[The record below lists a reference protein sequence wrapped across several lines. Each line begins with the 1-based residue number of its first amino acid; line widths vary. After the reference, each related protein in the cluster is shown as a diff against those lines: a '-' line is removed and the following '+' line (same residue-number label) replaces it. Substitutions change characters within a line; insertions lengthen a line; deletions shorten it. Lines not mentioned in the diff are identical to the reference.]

1 MSNANGGHWY
11 APDGTPAHFQ
21 PKKDGSGTTPTT
33 LAHARK
39 LGLLPSVTTI
49 LKALNAPA
57 LTTWLI
63 RNAVTA
69 ALTTPRLP
77 DETVDAFM
85 ERILAHDAED
95 EAAKARDRG
104 TQIHDALELYLGGQ
118 PLRVAPDLLPW
129 IEPAAKF
136 VLDQGEVEATEKIVV
151 GDGYAGKLDLCLNR
165 AHGLDGREIID
176 FKTTKKLPNKAAW
189 KEHVLQGAF
198 YAAAYPEEV
207 NSTGNLY
214 ISTVDCGKFAY
225 FMHEGPW
232 QSTYD
237 SACAPLLR
245 LWQWMNDY
253 RPALE
258 KVEL

>member
-1 MSNANGGHWY
+1 MSNANGGHY
-11 APDGTPAHFQ
+11 YTKTGEPAHWVA
-21 PKKDGSGTTPTT
+21 KKDGTGNRPTT
-33 LAHARK
+33 IADARK
-39 LGLLPSVTTI
+39 LGLLPSVTTL
-49 LKALNAPA
+49 LKCLNAPA

-104 TQIHDALELYLGGQ
+104 TQMHDALELYLGGQ
-118 PLRVAPDLLPW
+118 PARVAPDLLPW

-136 VLDQGEVEATEKIVV
+136 VLELGEVEATEKIVV
-151 GDGYAGKLDLCLNR
+151 GDGYAGKLDLCLKH
-165 AHGLDGREIID
+165 AVDGRIIVD
-176 FKTTKKLPNKAAW
+176 FKTTKKLPAKAAW
-189 KEHVLQGAF
+189 NEHVLQGAF
-198 YAAAYPEEV
+198 YAKAYPEEV
-207 NSTGNLY
+207 ISTGNLY
-214 ISTVDCGKFAY
+214 ISTIEQGKFAF
-225 FMHEGPW
+225 FMHINPW
-232 QSTYD
+232 KVTFSD
-237 SACAPLLR
+237 ACEPLLR
-245 LWQWMNDY
+245 LWQWMNDF

>member
-1 MSNANGGHWY
+1 MSEHYYDREGNPH
-11 APDGTPAHFQ
+11 HFVE
-21 PKKDGSGTTPTT
+21 KKDKSGLRPST
-33 LAHARK
+33 LADCK
-39 LGLLPSVTTI
+39 KNGWLPSVTTV
-49 LKALNAPA
+49 LRALDKPA

-77 DETVDAFM
+77 NEPEDAFM

-118 PLRVAPDLLPW
+118 PARVAPDLLPW

-136 VLDQGEVEATEKIVV
+136 VLELGEVEATEKIVV
-151 GDGYAGKLDLCLNR
+151 GDGYAGKLDLCVKH
-165 AHGLDGREIID
+165 AVDGRIIVD
-176 FKTTKKLPNKAAW
+176 FKTTKKLPAKAAW
-189 KEHVLQGAF
+189 NEHVLQGAF
-198 YAAAYPEEV
+198 YAKAYPEEV
-207 NSTGNLY
+207 ISTGNLY
-214 ISTVDCGKFAY
+214 ISTIEQGKFAF
-225 FMHEGPW
+225 FMHINPW
-232 QSTYD
+232 KVTFSD
-237 SACAPLLR
+237 ACEPLLR

-253 RPALE
+253 RPTLE